1 MNCRQEKASSLAAH
15 LEEDETEEEDGLIET
30 GETSTTTWTLIRQNR
45 VQVKTAFD
53 VFAIAVREA

>member
-1 MNCRQEKASSLAAH
+1 MNSRREDSDASSLAAR
-15 LEEDETEEEDGLIET
+15 LEEDETEDEDGLK
-30 GETSTTTWTLIRQNR
+30 ETSTTTWTPIRQNR